1 MAARKRSVNRIDVDV
16 RSMNSFAQMYANAE
30 TARILQIAII
40 PKRLQVMNV
49 SRMLKLAVMTNISK
63 KNFLFIF
70 ILLQIKNV
78 DRQFI
83 LLPSLLI

>member
-1 MAARKRSVNRIDVDV
+1 MNRIDVDV

-30 TARILQIAII
+30 TARILSIAII

-63 KNFLFIF
+63 KNFVYIY
-70 ILLQIKNV
+70 IITNKNV
-78 DRQFI
+78 DRQLI

>member
-30 TARILQIAII
+30 TARIL

-49 SRMLKLAVMTNISK
+49 SRMPKLAVMTNISK

-70 ILLQIKNV
+70 ILLQIKDV